1 MKLKTHKIPIYF
13 GEFTIVL
20 CDNYEE
26 INIKYGQNINGGYQG
41 LVFRRHGDY
50 NRYVV
55 AFNRPPAG
63 SIIAHEAVHLTSY
76 LFKDIGHN
84 VDTVNDEPQ
93 AYMVG
98 WFYEQIEKFFKNI
111 KQ

>member
-20 CDNYEE
+20 CDDYEE
-26 INIKYGQNINGGYQG
+26 VNIKYGQNIMGGYQG

-55 AFNRPPAG
+55 AFNGKPSG

-76 LFKDIGHN
+76 LFKDIGCKL
-84 VDTVNDEPQ
+84 DAKNDEPQ

-98 WFYEQIEKFFKNI
+98 WFYEQIDKFFKNI
-111 KQ
+111 K

>member
-20 CDNYEE
+20 CDDYEE
-26 INIKYGQNINGGYQG
+26 VNIKYGQNIKGEYQG

-55 AFNRPPAG
+55 AFNNPPSG

-76 LFKDIGHN
+76 LFQDICLKL
-84 VDTVNDEPQ
+84 DAENDEPQ
-93 AYMVG
+93 SYMVG
-98 WFYEQIEKFFKNI
+98 WFYEKIEQLFKNI
-111 KQ
+111 KE